1 MAGSRS
7 NPVEYTEMRE
17 IKQSFISPLSQSS
30 IQLSDSDEDLSSG
43 TEYVPSDI
51 DEEKEYER
59 LETQTKEP
67 INDDLFVDPS
77 LGSHTVSFT
86 MQAILDGF
94 GPIRILKKH
103 DGDSFGRSEY
113 TVLGVIR
120 VSEQDMRRN
129 YPSLL
134 RQFEESENR
143 EGSRA
148 TDRSLFSG
156 SGFLR
161 ST

>member
-1 MAGSRS
+1 
-7 NPVEYTEMRE
+7 MRE

-86 MQAILDGF
+86 MQVSA
-94 GPIRILKKH
+94 PI
-103 DGDSFGRSEY
+103 
-113 TVLGVIR
+113 
-120 VSEQDMRRN
+120 VSTDPELT
-129 YPSLL
+129 SKC
-134 RQFEESENR
+134 
-143 EGSRA
+143 EGNP
-148 TDRSLFSG
+148 
-156 SGFLR
+156 
-161 ST
+161 